1 MSDPS
6 RLWVSFTGEEL
17 YRHKETGAL
26 VYAEDVDSWQDP
38 AENDGIDPD
47 TGEAWVLNPGA
58 VNPDDVTESTEWTVT
73 WWVAAHEAEG
83 LDYRQY
89 GDRNT
94 KQDSGETDE
103 EKAEAKKV
111 ARRQLIAFNKASDA
125 AQVVRREYLT
135 KLLTRKT
142 PPKGAAE
149 LTARVMIAGGAG
161 SRQVSDHEVKSL
173 AAELLGETGYGS
185 SWADKPMTAGR
196 AQVIAL
202 AYALAAHETG
212 YARDSHRQE
221 SRHPALRDYLAFLA
235 STGYTPAEVET
246 IITDQADRATVLA
259 ALTGTPAPDAEDTE
273 DDAIE
278 DTEDD
283 EEQ

>member
-1 MSDPS
+1 MVRGCRPWRQSTCE
-6 RLWVSFTGEEL
+6 RKRRVRG
-17 YRHKETGAL
+17 
-26 VYAEDVDSWQDP
+26 SW
-38 AENDGIDPD
+38 
-47 TGEAWVLNPGA
+47 
-58 VNPDDVTESTEWTVT
+58 
-73 WWVAAHEAEG
+73 
-83 LDYRQY
+83 
-89 GDRNT
+89 
-94 KQDSGETDE
+94 
-103 EKAEAKKV
+103 AEAKKV

-202 AYALAAHETG
+202 AYALAAPIGWDREQE
-212 YARDSHRQE
+212 AEERDI
-221 SRHPALRDYLAFLA
+221 LRGDVTPDVADLVGLAK
-235 STGYTPAEVET
+235 GP
-246 IITDQADRATVLA
+246 
-259 ALTGTPAPDAEDTE
+259 
-273 DDAIE
+273 
-278 DTEDD
+278 
-283 EEQ
+283 